1 MLANEKDVQGLNMV
15 LLDCYCALTYTTC
28 CSSFLC
34 VFQLCMYF
42 LVPKRR
48 GGWKNP
54 QSLHSGGT
62 GINVGGVGT
71 LPYIL
76 WTECGKMLRES

>member
-1 MLANEKDVQGLNMV
+1 MLANEKDVQGLNMI

-34 VFQLCMYF
+34 VFQLCMYS

-54 QSLHSGGT
+54 QSLL
-62 GINVGGVGT
+62 NGGVGISGGG
-71 LPYIL
+71 LENCL
-76 WTECGKMLRES
+76 KFNRRNCGKMLRES